1 MVEVYHQQL
10 DKGEV
15 MYLQFNE
22 RAKVT
27 RNLLA
32 ETNQEGLVGAI
43 KVEGRE
49 DMNNVIQKGQCLGWL
64 FPLLNVKIKKRFNS
78 YFLFFVHLIFQ

>member
-1 MVEVYHQQL
+1 MYCKELAVISKGEPKMVNVYHQQL

-27 RNLLA
+27 
-32 ETNQEGLVGAI
+32 
-43 KVEGRE
+43 
-49 DMNNVIQKGQCLGWL
+49 
-64 FPLLNVKIKKRFNS
+64 KIS
-78 YFLFFVHLIFQ
+78 